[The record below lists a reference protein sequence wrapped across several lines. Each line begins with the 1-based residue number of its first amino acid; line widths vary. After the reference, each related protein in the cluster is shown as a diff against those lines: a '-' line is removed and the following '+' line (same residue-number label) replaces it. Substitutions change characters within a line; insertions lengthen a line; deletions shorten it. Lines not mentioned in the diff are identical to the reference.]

1 MELSTRNL
9 VLDADSGVDM
19 QMHTTNSDGS
29 WSPEQ
34 MVDYLK
40 AEQFGVVAITDH
52 DRVDQTAVLQ
62 KLAIEKGL
70 PILVAAEFSTNWRG
84 LNVDVLCFGFDPDN
98 ETLKA
103 VAASVLARQQ
113 DNSRQVYDY
122 LLKQGYQ
129 FESDLDPLETI
140 LKRPS
145 AGQPF
150 ALSDLLATHTGMDG
164 ISAWKILQEGGM
176 SFTTTPISTVVD
188 AIHGSGGICL
198 IAHPGRG
205 EFWPSFTPQLLDD
218 IRSDAPLDGFE
229 AYYPLHKPEQTAM
242 FIEYAQKYDLLTSS
256 GSDSHGRNRN
266 PIKYPAKDS
275 RKLLERLGVE
285 VRG

>member
-9 VLDADSGVDM
+9 VLDADSAVDM

-40 AEQFGVVAITDH
+40 AEAFGMVAITDH
-52 DRVDQTAVLQ
+52 DRVDQTAAIQ
-62 KLAIEKGL
+62 QLAIEKGL
-70 PILVAAEFSTNWRG
+70 PILVAAEFSANWRG
-84 LNVDVLCFGFDPDN
+84 HSVDVLCFGFDAEN
-98 ETLKA
+98 ESLKA
-103 VAASVLARQQ
+103 VATSVLIRQRE
-113 DNSRQVYDY
+113 NSRQVYDY

-129 FESDLDPLETI
+129 FDGETDALEGV

-150 ALSDLLATHTGMDG
+150 ALADLLTAQGLDAG
-164 ISAWKILQEGGM
+164 AAWKMIQLGGM
-176 SFTTTPISTVVD
+176 AFTTTPIAEVVE
-188 AIHGSGGICL
+188 AVHGSGGICL

-205 EFWPSFTPQLLDD
+205 EFWPVFTPQLLDD
-218 IRSDAPLDGFE
+218 IRSDVQLDGFE
-229 AYYPLHKPEQTAM
+229 AYYPLHSPEQTMM
-242 FIEYAQKYDLLTSS
+242 FVEYAEKYDLLTSS

-275 RKLLERLGVE
+275 RKLLERLGVH
-285 VRG
+285 VK